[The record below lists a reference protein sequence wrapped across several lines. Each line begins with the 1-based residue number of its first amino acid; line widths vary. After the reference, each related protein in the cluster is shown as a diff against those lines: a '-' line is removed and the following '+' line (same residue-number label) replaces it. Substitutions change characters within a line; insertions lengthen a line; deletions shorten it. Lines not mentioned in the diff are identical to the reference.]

1 MSLLSHLS
9 SIAGEAF
16 EELGLPVEL
25 GETVP
30 SQRPELAQFQINGAM
45 AAGKTTNQPPRE
57 IAQKVADRLAGHPD
71 VAKVEVAGPGFIN
84 LR

>member
-9 SIAGEAF
+9 EIAGQVFAD
-16 EELGLPVEL
+16 LGFDPEL

-45 AAGKTTNQPPRE
+45 AVTIDGKEMTLQQASVFLMSTDRKKRE
-57 IAQKVADRLAGHPD
+57 
-71 VAKVEVAGPGFIN
+71 EV
-84 LR
+84 